1 MTRGLGERED
11 GGDAGVGAGEQPG
24 PLLSGAGGEAGGDRL
39 AQFVPPGQV
48 ELVRGLLGQAEDAGE
63 LGVEAGL
70 QGAHGHVAA
79 VGGGVAAV
87 EGGAA
92 VEEVAA
98 AAVLPDARAE
108 HGVDHRG
115 EVGRAVHDG
124 GVDHLAGAVG
134 AGVVEGGEDA
144 GDEVEGA
151 ARVVADQ
158 VGGDGRGCV
167 GLADQ
172 AEGTGDGDVADVV
185 SGAVGERAF
194 LAPAGHPAVD
204 QARVAG
210 EAGVGADAKAFGDAG
225 AVSLDEDV
233 GALHQV
239 QDAGGAVLGLEVD
252 QDGALVAVGEVQGRV
267 DAEAGAA
274 GAVDT
279 DHVGAEVGEE
289 HRGERARADA
299 RQFHHPDAVQG
310 ARRGRVR
317 HVFLAPSPADL
328 VTQLM

>member
-1 MTRGLGERED
+1 M
-11 GGDAGVGAGEQPG
+11 
-24 PLLSGAGGEAGGDRL
+24 
-39 AQFVPPGQV
+39 
-48 ELVRGLLGQAEDAGE
+48 
-63 LGVEAGL
+63 
-70 QGAHGHVAA
+70 
-79 VGGGVAAV
+79 
-87 EGGAA
+87 
-92 VEEVAA
+92 
-98 AAVLPDARAE
+98 
-108 HGVDHRG
+108 
-115 EVGRAVHDG
+115 GRAVHDG

-185 SGAVGERAF
+185 AGAVGQRSV

-204 QARVAG
+204 ETGIALQARA
-210 EAGVGADAKAFGDAG
+210 GADAEPFGDAG
-225 AVSLDEDV
+225 AVPLHEDV
-233 GALHQV
+233 GALHQF
-239 QDAGGAVLGLEVD
+239 QDPGGAVLGLEVD
-252 QDGALVAVGEVQGRV
+252 QDGALVAVGEVLRRV
-267 DAEAGAA
+267 EAEAGAA
-274 GAVDT
+274 GAVHA

-289 HRGERARADA
+289 HRGERAGADA
-299 RQFHHPDAVQG
+299 RQFHHPHAVQG

-317 HVFLAPSPADL
+317 HVFPAPSRADL